1 MKKTIISLAVAAAAV
16 ATGANAAEVYNAD
29 GTSVALGG
37 RVEARLQLQDGEAND
52 KTRARFNFVGKQQ
65 VTDNLY
71 GLAKFETEW
80 SSTTSDGEPDGD
92 SDGDSLTNRYIFA
105 GIGTDAGEIT
115 YGKQDGALVKLT
127 NFTDIMSTW
136 GKEASVNGS
145 ATGTGQSDHY
155 ISLANRTDNYL
166 AYNAQFDTLGVSAG
180 YRFADGSTSTDG
192 DSKDNNDQDGYA
204 LALTYG
210 FGDTGVVVGAGYADQ
225 NDNGQTV
232 LTTSFTYE
240 DLYLAALYT
249 HIDYDDNAV
258 DNYDG
263 YEFAAAYT
271 IDKTK
276 LIATYN
282 KGDWNDQ
289 GDTADAISVEANYYF
304 TPSFDAYVG
313 YRWNLLEGSDVTD
326 NVNAQDQAMAG
337 LLYTF

>member
-1 MKKTIISLAVAAAAV
+1 MKKTIIALAVAAAAV

-37 RVEARLQLQDGEAND
+37 RVEARLQLQDSEAND
-52 KTRARFNFVGKQQ
+52 LTRARFNFVGKQQ
-65 VTDNLY
+65 INDQMY
-71 GLAKFETEW
+71 GLGKFETEW
-80 SSTTSDGEPDGD
+80 SSHNDNGAADDTDTSL
-92 SDGDSLTNRYIFA
+92 STRYIYA
-105 GIGTDAGEIT
+105 GIGTNAGEIT

-136 GKEASVNGS
+136 GKEASVNS
-145 ATGTGQSDHY
+145 ASSDDQDHY

-313 YRWNLLEGSDVTD
+313 YRWNLLEGSDVTN
-326 NVNAQDQAMAG
+326 NVDAQDQAMAG

>member
-1 MKKTIISLAVAAAAV
+1 MKKTIIALAVAAAAV

-37 RVEARLQLQDGEAND
+37 RVEARLQLQDSEAND
-52 KTRARFNFVGKQQ
+52 LTRARFNFVGKQQ
-65 VTDNLY
+65 INDQMY
-71 GLAKFETEW
+71 GLGKFETEW
-80 SSTTSDGEPDGD
+80 SSHNDNGAADDTDTSL
-92 SDGDSLTNRYIFA
+92 STRYIYA
-105 GIGTDAGEIT
+105 GIGTNAGEIT

-136 GKEASVNGS
+136 GKEASVNSS
-145 ATGTGQSDHY
+145 ATGTSQTDHY
-155 ISLANRTDNYL
+155 ISLANRTDNYV

-180 YRFADGSTSTDG
+180 YRFADGEDNG
-192 DSKDNNDQDGYA
+192 DDRTNNDQDGYA

-225 NDNGQTV
+225 NDNGQTM

-240 DLYLAALYT
+240 DLYLAGLYT
-249 HIDYDDNAV
+249 HIDYDDNSV

-282 KGDWNDQ
+282 KGEWDE
-289 GDTADAISVEANYYF
+289 DTANTISVEANYYF
-304 TPSFDAYVG
+304 TPSFDAYIG
-313 YRWNLLEGSDVTD
+313 YRWNLLDGSDVAD
-326 NVNAQDQAMAG
+326 NVDAQDQAMAG